1 MDRLQAHVSKTGSND
16 SKAGKAKPSADKL
29 SEICEYIQD
38 AKSAPSRRITP
49 SPTSLPK
56 SYESFFCLYRPL
68 HSKWPYCQG
77 PQGTK
82 ASLVQKQAVAY
93 LAADG
98 GNGES
103 QGEL

>member
-1 MDRLQAHVSKTGSND
+1 MDRLQANVSKTGSND
-16 SKAGKAKPSADKL
+16 SKAGKTKRSPDKL

-38 AKSAPSRRITP
+38 TKAAPSRRTTL

-56 SYESFFCLYRPL
+56 SNESFVCLYRPL
-68 HSKWPYCQG
+68 HNKRPYYQVR
-77 PQGTK
+77 PGTK

-98 GNGES
+98 GNDES
-103 QGEL
+103 QGDL